1 MLRFI
6 VAQKEAKSQKKVT
19 LGWQNVI
26 ILDYA
31 EGENTDRSKAQ
42 NKNQTQAIQ
51 QYTTTYEQKKRYT
64 TTLTKKK
71 YTTGFDQHWQKNWF
85 WPKKNNNNWWEHLG
99 RVLDTY

>member
-64 TTLTKKK
+64 TTFTKKNTQLVLTNIDK
-71 YTTGFDQHWQKNWF
+71 KTDFD
-85 WPKKNNNNWWEHLG
+85 PKKTITTDENTWGEC
-99 RVLDTY
+99 

>member
-64 TTLTKKK
+64 TTFTKNNTQLVLTNIDKK
-71 YTTGFDQHWQKNWF
+71 TDFD
-85 WPKKNNNNWWEHLG
+85 PKKTITTDENTWGEC
-99 RVLDTY
+99 

>member
-64 TTLTKKK
+64 TTFTKKNTQLVLTNIDK
-71 YTTGFDQHWQKNWF
+71 KMILTQK
-85 WPKKNNNNWWEHLG
+85 KQ
-99 RVLDTY
+99 